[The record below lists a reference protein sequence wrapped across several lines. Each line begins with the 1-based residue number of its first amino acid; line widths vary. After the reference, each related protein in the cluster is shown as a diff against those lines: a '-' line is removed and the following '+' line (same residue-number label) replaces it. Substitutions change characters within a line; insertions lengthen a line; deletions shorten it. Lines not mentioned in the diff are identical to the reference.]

1 MNQPQLGLKVSELRQ
16 QKGLTQEQLAERCEV
31 SARTIQRIE
40 SGEVDPR
47 AYTLHCLG
55 EVLEFDFGAED
66 ASNENLWL
74 TVLHLSSI
82 LCILIIPLLLWSW
95 KRNQS
100 FKIDYLVKIT
110 GANKVIFL
118 ELKTD
123 DGSRRSKQDWYLE
136 RARQV
141 GLPTLL
147 EGLREIYRATT
158 SKRKYRYLLKR
169 LHDMGLILLK
179 DGGGFQIPQAHY
191 DIQIVYLQPNNPE
204 GSEDIISFEDA
215 SQIIRQ
221 HDDELSVR
229 FAQSLSEWANVKA
242 GGA

>member
-1 MNQPQLGLKVSELRQ
+1 MKHLNELFDNMDAWRHLPAYQLERRADIFFSIYLPDLLRD
-16 QKGLTQEQLAERCEV
+16 KYGVIVEGVLPEFPVRVGT
-31 SARTIQRIE
+31 
-40 SGEVDPR
+40 VDPNS
-47 AYTLHCLG
+47 
-55 EVLEFDFGAED
+55 D
-66 ASNENLWL
+66 S
-74 TVLHLSSI
+74 
-82 LCILIIPLLLWSW
+82 
-95 KRNQS
+95 NQS
-100 FKIDYLVKIT
+100 FKIDYLIKVRD
-110 GANKVIFL
+110 ADRVIFL

-141 GLPTLL
+141 RLPTLL

-158 SKRKYRYLLKR
+158 SKRKYLYLLNR
-169 LHDMGLILLK
+169 LHDMGLIMLT
-179 DGGGFQIPQAHY
+179 DDGGFQILKAHY

-204 GSEDIISFEDA
+204 GSEDNISFEDA
-215 SQIIRQ
+215 AQIIRQ